1 MAWGALASG
10 CESTDTAFDPD
21 KGARGNVRLANENNY
36 QSEAALSIPTVETAS
51 AADLEICWDKV
62 TKDLQCH
69 DVAPQEDLDA
79 VALLRFRN
87 LSEEQVERRLTAG
100 ELEMSEVDGYLDYK
114 TDHRA
119 TCSKLSSMTLF
130 GTRIDIEEEYVESDD
145 HTYLLL
151 FNVGTTPGV
160 GARSMV
166 FVKPTSNSTNTKVAA
181 EPSCGYLEYEAD
193 LTGLDRLPV
202 PVDGPW
208 VIDWRDVTKDSQGND
223 LAYQSID
230 GVLLGFYEG
239 KTPEELQEQIFDLEL
254 IATSLWEID
263 LKGGRTADLAKAKLR
278 GGSGTFSGFDNEAE
292 GTWMLGLMCSTCQN
306 PAPLVLT
313 ILEPTEDEP

>member
-1 MAWGALASG
+1 MCLAWCIAG
-10 CESTDTAFDPD
+10 CESTDVASDPD
-21 KGARGNVRLANENNY
+21 KGTRGNVRLANENNY
-36 QSEAALSIPTVETAS
+36 QSESALSIPTIETAS

-69 DVAPQEDLDA
+69 AVAPQEDLDA
-79 VALLRFRN
+79 VALLRFLH
-87 LSEEQVERRLTAG
+87 LSEDQVEGRLTAG
-100 ELEMSEVDGYLDYK
+100 ELAMSEVDGYLDYK
-114 TDHRA
+114 TDHRT
-119 TCSKLSSMTLF
+119 TCSRLSSMTLF
-130 GTRIDIEEEYVESDD
+130 GTRVDIQEEYVESDD

-166 FVKPTSNSTNTKVAA
+166 FVKPTSRSTNRKVEA
-181 EPSCGYLEYEAD
+181 EPACGYLEYSAD
-193 LTGLDRLPV
+193 LSALELLEV

-208 VIDWRDVTKDSQGND
+208 VIDWRDVTEDSQGND
-223 LAYQSID
+223 LAYESID

-239 KTPEELQEQIFDLEL
+239 KTPEQLQREIFDLEL
-254 IATSLWEID
+254 NATSLWEVA

-278 GGSGTFSGFDNEAE
+278 GGSGTFSGFERDTE
-292 GTWMLGLMCSTCQN
+292 GTWLLGLTCSTCQN

-313 ILEPTEDEP
+313 VLEPTEDDS